1 MAATFDDGLDARV
14 LVLNRA
20 YAAIRVVDARRAF
33 TLLVKNIAEVI
44 AVEDGHY
51 RNYDFETWADI
62 AELQRE
68 FEPDRH
74 DWVRTTR
81 VTIAVP
87 KIIRLFDYD
96 RRPRRTVKLNR
107 RNIYTRD
114 GSRCQYCG
122 GSFPTRELTLDHVVP
137 RVQGG
142 ENSWTNLVCACVRCN
157 ARKGG
162 RTPAQAESHHHR
174 STRRWKV
181 RIVEGVHGRGLLD
194 GRTPVDA
201 SVPAGS
207 AGVYAPFDGNR
218 PPERPRR
225 CEHPSDTR
233 IDGSPKRPRRPTEP
247 GGRCRWRS
255 LATSDRFPISARST
269 GARCSR

>member
-1 MAATFDDGLDARV
+1 MTLDGGLDAKV

-20 YAAIRVVDARRAF
+20 YSAIRVVDARRAF
-33 TLLVKNIAEVI
+33 TLLIKNSAEVI

-74 DWVRTTR
+74 DWVRTTQI
-81 VTIAVP
+81 TIAVP

-122 GSFPTRELTLDHVVP
+122 RSFPTRELTLDHVVP

-162 RTPAQAESHHHR
+162 RTPVQAGMR
-174 STRRWKV
+174 LV
-181 RIVEGVHGRGLLD
+181 REPIR
-194 GRTPVDA
+194 
-201 SVPAGS
+201 
-207 AGVYAPFDGNR
+207 
-218 PPERPRR
+218 
-225 CEHPSDTR
+225 
-233 IDGSPKRPRRPTEP
+233 PKRNPAITVRLGSGKYDSWKAFMDEAYWTVE
-247 GGRCRWRS
+247 
-255 LATSDRFPISARST
+255 LQ
-269 GARCSR
+269 